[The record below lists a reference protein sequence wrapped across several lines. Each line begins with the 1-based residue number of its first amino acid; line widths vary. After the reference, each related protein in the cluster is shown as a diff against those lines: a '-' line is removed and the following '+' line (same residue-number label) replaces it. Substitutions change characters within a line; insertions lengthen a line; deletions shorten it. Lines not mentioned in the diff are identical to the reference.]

1 MAFVRWRG
9 YSATLLTTV
18 YEQGNS
24 RQILLAALGCG
35 YRVPTGVREDVTDR
49 FPTVFIDWNAVNRA
63 MAKGPPRCTPL
74 TQKQLTYLEV
84 EQYLQKWATQAAPYP
99 SESQQLL
106 AAANVLNAW
115 CSRENP

>member
-18 YEQGNS
+18 YEQGKS
-24 RQILLAALGCG
+24 RQVLLAALGGG
-35 YRVPTGVREDVTDR
+35 YRVPTGVREDVTER
-49 FPTVFIDWNAVNRA
+49 FPTLFIDWNAVNRE
-63 MAKGPPRCTPL
+63 MAKGPPRGTPL

-84 EQYLQKWATQAAPYP
+84 EQQLQKWATQGSPFP

-106 AAANVLNAW
+106 AAANILSAW